1 MEFKARE
8 IADILGGTVEGNP
21 DAVVS
26 TFARIEQGKPGA
38 ICFFANPKYEHYV
51 YECKADIIIVNKSF
65 EPKQAVTA
73 TMVRVDDAYSAVAT
87 LLDYVTAKKRS
98 YKRHRGCR
106 SRVRWSSKIGR
117 KVYIGDFAYIG
128 RKAVIGDYTKIYEN
142 VFVGDGVKI
151 GSHCII
157 YPGVRIYP
165 GMVIGDN
172 VIIHANAV
180 IGSDGFGFAPLE
192 DGTWKK
198 IEHTGNVVIED
209 NVEIGA
215 NVCVD
220 KSQMGSTVIR
230 SGVKIDNLIQIGHNV
245 EVGSN
250 TVMSAQVG
258 IAGTSKVG
266 SNCFVAGQVGIA
278 DHVNVGNRVQI
289 ASKTGIDK
297 NVPDGEI
304 RFGYPALPGIQY
316 HRSFAV
322 FRQLPEMSQKLRE
335 LEKRIAKIEE

>member
-230 SGVKIDNLIQIGHNV
+230 SGVKIDNLCQIAHNV
-245 EVGSN
+245 EVGKN
-250 TVMSAQVG
+250 TVMASMTG
-258 IAGTSKVG
+258 IAGSTKVG
-266 SNCFVAGQVGIA
+266 EHCIFAGQVGIA
-278 DHVNVGNRVQI
+278 GHITI
-289 ASKTGIDK
+289 ADDTTIGAQSGVMSSVK
-297 NVPDGEI
+297 E
-304 RFGYPALPGIQY
+304 PG
-316 HRSFAV
+316 
-322 FRQLPEMSQKLRE
+322 QKLMGSPAFPLRE
-335 LEKRIAKIEE
+335 YLRSYAEFKKSGKK